1 MMIELCAKI
10 VFKKISSD
18 DDTVGYDDA
27 RTCENR
33 EVISDD
39 DTVGFSLS
47 DTPSGGGRSGQEVY
61 QSSDFIDGESEAP
74 SMKKAPHMTPLSP
87 PSSNVP
93 LKMSGGC
100 GG

>member
-1 MMIELCAKI
+1 MRKKQRVKI

-27 RTCENR
+27 RACENR

-47 DTPSGGGRSGQEVY
+47 DTPSGGGRSGVAI
-61 QSSDFIDGESEAP
+61 S
-74 SMKKAPHMTPLSP
+74 L
-87 PSSNVP
+87 
-93 LKMSGGC
+93 L
-100 GG
+100 

>member
-1 MMIELCAKI
+1 MMIEQRVKI

-39 DTVGFSLS
+39 DAVGFSLS
-47 DTPSGGGRSGQEVY
+47 DTPSGGGRSGVAI
-61 QSSDFIDGESEAP
+61 SLRI
-74 SMKKAPHMTPLSP
+74 LSACLVGTY
-87 PSSNVP
+87 SFF
-93 LKMSGGC
+93 
-100 GG
+100 

>member
-39 DTVGFSLS
+39 DTAGFSLS
-47 DTPSGGGRSGQEVY
+47 DTPSGGGWSGVAI
-61 QSSDFIDGESEAP
+61 SLLC
-74 SMKKAPHMTPLSP
+74 M
-87 PSSNVP
+87 
-93 LKMSGGC
+93 GGLLV
-100 GG
+100 GTYSFF